1 MTGMRRLFWLI
12 VLTFVV
18 TGCATTNDTST
29 YTTIN
34 SIEQQRITQ
43 LRRSK
48 LEPINTWNIK
58 GRLAITYAEDGFTA
72 GLNWKQYKDQ
82 FTISLTDPI
91 GRTAARLNGSDAG
104 VELAA
109 QGKKYKARSATE
121 LMRANLGWA
130 LPLDSLYHW
139 SKGIPDPN
147 FPLTAVGYDT
157 VGRPITLIQDGW
169 QVEFKRYSTDE
180 VLAWPRHISIVRPTF
195 KAKLVISSRQ

>member
-1 MTGMRRLFWLI
+1 MTNLRHLIWLS
-12 VLTFVV
+12 VLMFVV
-18 TGCATTNDTST
+18 TACATTTGTDS
-29 YTTIN
+29 YTPIN

-43 LRRSK
+43 LRRTN

-58 GRLAITYAEDGFTA
+58 GRLAITYADDGFTA

-82 FTISLTDPI
+82 FTISLIDPL
-91 GRTAARLNGSDAG
+91 GRTAARLNGNDIG

-109 QGKKYKARSATE
+109 QGKTYKARNAAE

-147 FPLTAVGYDT
+147 HSLTAVGYDT

-169 QVEFKRYSTDE
+169 QVDFKRYSNDE
-180 VLAWPRHISIVRPTF
+180 VLAWPRHISIIRPDF
-195 KAKLVISSRQ
+195 KAKLVISSRN